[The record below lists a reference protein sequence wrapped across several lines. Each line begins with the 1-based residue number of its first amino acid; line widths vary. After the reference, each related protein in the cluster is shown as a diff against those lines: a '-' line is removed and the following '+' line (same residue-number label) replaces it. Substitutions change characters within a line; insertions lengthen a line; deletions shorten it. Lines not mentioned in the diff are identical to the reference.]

1 MRLRWADRQQRQ
13 LRTRRETLDLGK
25 GHPLEVVEGGS
36 SALAHDP
43 AKSITSSTLG
53 ASPGLSNGRP
63 AQNNVASPRRLTI
76 WFHAV
81 FHPF

>member
-1 MRLRWADRQQRQ
+1 MRLRWADWQQRQ

-43 AKSITSSTLG
+43 ANPITSSTLG
-53 ASPGLSNGRP
+53 SYSGLSNGRP
-63 AQNNVASPRRLTI
+63 SQNNVAFPRRPTI
-76 WFHAV
+76 WFRAM